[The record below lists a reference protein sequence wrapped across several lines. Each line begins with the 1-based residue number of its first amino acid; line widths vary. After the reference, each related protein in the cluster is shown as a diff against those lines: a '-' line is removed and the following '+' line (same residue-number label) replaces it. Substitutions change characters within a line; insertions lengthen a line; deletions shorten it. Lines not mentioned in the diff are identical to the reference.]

1 MPVQTTQAKRLVT
14 ESLVSEMRRVDEKG
28 SGKSSNALCI
38 VEGPCMEFGKVNQN
52 NRIYSRKLIED
63 RIINYPPVKEAIKNK
78 CMLGEGGHPETRI
91 DIAYPE
97 VALSVEKIW
106 IPEDS
111 THLVYGRFAILDT
124 PVGRILKTLIDYG
137 SKIGISARALAES
150 KMEGNTEIMSET
162 EYDLIAFDA
171 VPDPGFKCAHLE
183 KVQESKSLSSMS
195 TTELKSNVA
204 ALNAL
209 KIPAFESRMHAMVD
223 ELEKRT
229 DDAVISEIVRRGKA
243 KINAL
248 STGRKNEGKRAS
260 VSEILTGIKKP
271 SMSSSD
277 FNTDDITVANE
288 AFERVSIA
296 PVPKSAIN
304 ERRVYAQKEANESR
318 SVNEAYLRI
327 SELEME
333 LEASQQKVDEMTQK
347 FESARDGMNFYKRD
361 NESLRNGIAKSIYQ
375 AQYLE
380 KYSELACK
388 AESLARKLDDV
399 QKRAKRIVRCIDNVT
414 NESKQ
419 ASKRTRFETR
429 YNAVKGNKSRTN
441 ESRTATTNATSY
453 SRKPIGRILS
463 KRNEQVKTEGKVRS
477 VESIIRNADHSL
489 DSKQSNVKEER
500 LSHASKRFRIDE
512 NRLKELRSMSNE
524 REDKRTYE
532 RRVRNISNFERD
544 VHELAPTHGV
554 FLTGKG
560 K

>member
-162 EYDLIAFDA
+162 EYDLITFDA

-243 KINAL
+243 KTNAL
-248 STGRKNEGKRAS
+248 STGRKNEGRRAS
-260 VSEILTGIKKP
+260 VSEILTGIKNP
-271 SMSSSD
+271 STSSSD
-277 FNTDDITVANE
+277 FNTDDVTVVNE

-296 PVPKSAIN
+296 PVPKSSVN

-419 ASKRTRFETR
+419 ANKRTRFETR
-429 YNAVKGNKSRTN
+429 YRNETNGNKTRAVENRTN
-441 ESRTATTNATSY
+441 PSNPY
-453 SRKPIGRILS
+453 SRKPIGRILA

-524 REDKRTYE
+524 REDRRTYE

>member
-162 EYDLIAFDA
+162 EYDLITFDA

-296 PVPKSAIN
+296 PVPKSAVN

-463 KRNEQVKTEGKVRS
+463 KRDAQVKTEGKVRS

>member
-162 EYDLIAFDA
+162 EYDLITFDA

-183 KVQESKSLSSMS
+183 KVQESKSLSSMA

-243 KINAL
+243 KVNAL

-296 PVPKSAIN
+296 PVPKSAVN

>member
-162 EYDLIAFDA
+162 EYDLITFDA

-195 TTELKSNVA
+195 TTELKNNVA

-229 DDAVISEIVRRGKA
+229 DDAVISEIVKRGKA
-243 KINAL
+243 KTNAL
-248 STGRKNEGKRAS
+248 STGRKNEGRRAS

-271 SMSSSD
+271 STPSSD
-277 FNTDDITVANE
+277 FTTDDITVANE

-304 ERRVYAQKEANESR
+304 ERRAYAQKDANESR

-361 NESLRNGIAKSIYQ
+361 NESLKNGIAKSIYQ

-399 QKRAKRIVRCIDNVT
+399 QKRARRIVRCIDNVT
-414 NESKQ
+414 KESKQ

-441 ESRTATTNATSY
+441 ESRTATTYATSY
-453 SRKPIGRILS
+453 SRKPIGRILA
-463 KRNEQVKTEGKVRS
+463 KRDAQMKTEGKVRS

>member
-162 EYDLIAFDA
+162 EYDLITFDA

-296 PVPKSAIN
+296 PVPKSAVN

-441 ESRTATTNATSY
+441 ESRTAPTNETSY

>member
-162 EYDLIAFDA
+162 EYDLITFDA

-271 SMSSSD
+271 STSSSD

-288 AFERVSIA
+288 AFESVSIA

-429 YNAVKGNKSRTN
+429 YNAFNGNKSRTN
-441 ESRTATTNATSY
+441 ESRTSTTNATSY

>member
-162 EYDLIAFDA
+162 EYDLITFDA

-195 TTELKSNVA
+195 TTELKNNVA

-296 PVPKSAIN
+296 PVPKSAVN

-453 SRKPIGRILS
+453 SRKPIGRILA
-463 KRNEQVKTEGKVRS
+463 KRDEQMKTEGKVRS

-512 NRLKELRSMSNE
+512 NRLKELRSISNE

>member
-162 EYDLIAFDA
+162 EYDLITFDA

-195 TTELKSNVA
+195 TTELKNNVA

-277 FNTDDITVANE
+277 FNTEDITVANE

-296 PVPKSAIN
+296 PVPKSAVN

-429 YNAVKGNKSRTN
+429 YNAVKGNKLRTN

-453 SRKPIGRILS
+453 SRKPIGRILA
-463 KRNEQVKTEGKVRS
+463 KRDAQMKTEGKVRS

>member
-162 EYDLIAFDA
+162 EYDLITFDA

-296 PVPKSAIN
+296 PVPKSAVN

-429 YNAVKGNKSRTN
+429 YNAVKGSKSRTN

>member
-162 EYDLIAFDA
+162 EYDLITFDA

-248 STGRKNEGKRAS
+248 STGRKNEGRRAS
-260 VSEILTGIKKP
+260 VSEILTGIKNP
-271 SMSSSD
+271 STSSSD
-277 FNTDDITVANE
+277 FNTDDVTVVNE

-296 PVPKSAIN
+296 PVPKSSVN

-419 ASKRTRFETR
+419 ANKRTRFETR
-429 YNAVKGNKSRTN
+429 YRNETNGNKTRAVENRTN
-441 ESRTATTNATSY
+441 PSNPY
-453 SRKPIGRILS
+453 SRKPIGRILA

-524 REDKRTYE
+524 REDRRTYE

>member
-162 EYDLIAFDA
+162 EYDLITFDA

-195 TTELKSNVA
+195 TTELKNNVA

-229 DDAVISEIVRRGKA
+229 DDAVISEIVKRGKA

-248 STGRKNEGKRAS
+248 STGRKNEGRRAS

-296 PVPKSAIN
+296 PVPKSAVN

-419 ASKRTRFETR
+419 ANKRTRFETR
-429 YNAVKGNKSRTN
+429 YNAFNGNKSRAN
-441 ESRTATTNATSY
+441 ESRTATTHATSC
-453 SRKPIGRILS
+453 SRKPIGRILA

-500 LSHASKRFRIDE
+500 LSNASKRFRIDE

>member
-162 EYDLIAFDA
+162 EYDLITFDA

-296 PVPKSAIN
+296 PVPKSAVN

-512 NRLKELRSMSNE
+512 NRLKELRSMSNV

>member
-162 EYDLIAFDA
+162 EYDLITFDA

-229 DDAVISEIVRRGKA
+229 DDAVISEIVKRGKA
-243 KINAL
+243 KTNVL
-248 STGRKNEGKRAS
+248 STGRKNEGRRAS

-296 PVPKSAIN
+296 PVPKSAVN

-414 NESKQ
+414 KESKQ
-419 ASKRTRFETR
+419 ANKRTRFETR

-441 ESRTATTNATSY
+441 ESRTAPTNATSY
-453 SRKPIGRILS
+453 SRKPIGRILA

-524 REDKRTYE
+524 REDKKTYE

>member
-162 EYDLIAFDA
+162 EYDLITFDA

-296 PVPKSAIN
+296 PVPKSAVN

-453 SRKPIGRILS
+453 SRKPIGRILA

>member
-162 EYDLIAFDA
+162 EYDLITFDA

-229 DDAVISEIVRRGKA
+229 DDAVISEIVKRGKA
-243 KINAL
+243 KTNAL
-248 STGRKNEGKRAS
+248 STGRKNEGRRAS
-260 VSEILTGIKKP
+260 VSEILTGIKN
-271 SMSSSD
+271 SSTSSSD

-296 PVPKSAIN
+296 PVPKSSVN

-361 NESLRNGIAKSIYQ
+361 NESLKNGIAKSIYQ

-429 YNAVKGNKSRTN
+429 YNAVKGNKLRTN

-453 SRKPIGRILS
+453 SRKPIGRILA
-463 KRNEQVKTEGKVRS
+463 KRNEQMKTEGKVRS

>member
-162 EYDLIAFDA
+162 EYDLITFDA

-296 PVPKSAIN
+296 PVPKSAVN

-429 YNAVKGNKSRTN
+429 YNAFNGNKLRTN
-441 ESRTATTNATSY
+441 ESRTAPTNATYY
-453 SRKPIGRILS
+453 SRKPIGRILA
-463 KRNEQVKTEGKVRS
+463 KRNEQMKTEGKVRS
-477 VESIIRNADHSL
+477 VESLIRNADHSL

>member
-162 EYDLIAFDA
+162 EYDLITFDA

-229 DDAVISEIVRRGKA
+229 DDAVISEIVKRGKA
-243 KINAL
+243 KTNAL
-248 STGRKNEGKRAS
+248 STGRKNEGRRAS
-260 VSEILTGIKKP
+260 VSEILTGIKNP
-271 SMSSSD
+271 STSSSD

-296 PVPKSAIN
+296 PVPKSAVN
-304 ERRVYAQKEANESR
+304 ERRAYAQKDANESR

-327 SELEME
+327 SELEAE

-361 NESLRNGIAKSIYQ
+361 NESLKNGIAKSIYQ

-419 ASKRTRFETR
+419 ANKRTRFETR
-429 YNAVKGNKSRTN
+429 YNAFNGNKSRAN
-441 ESRTATTNATSY
+441 ESRTATTHATSY
-453 SRKPIGRILS
+453 SRKPIGRILA

-500 LSHASKRFRIDE
+500 LSNASKRFRIDE

>member
-1 MPVQTTQAKRLVT
+1 
-14 ESLVSEMRRVDEKG
+14 
-28 SGKSSNALCI
+28 
-38 VEGPCMEFGKVNQN
+38 
-52 NRIYSRKLIED
+52 
-63 RIINYPPVKEAIKNK
+63 
-78 CMLGEGGHPETRI
+78 
-91 DIAYPE
+91 
-97 VALSVEKIW
+97 
-106 IPEDS
+106 
-111 THLVYGRFAILDT
+111 
-124 PVGRILKTLIDYG
+124 
-137 SKIGISARALAES
+137 
-150 KMEGNTEIMSET
+150 MS
-162 EYDLIAFDA
+162 Y
-171 VPDPGFKCAHLE
+171 
-183 KVQESKSLSSMS
+183 
-195 TTELKSNVA
+195 
-204 ALNAL
+204 
-209 KIPAFESRMHAMVD
+209 
-223 ELEKRT
+223 
-229 DDAVISEIVRRGKA
+229 
-243 KINAL
+243 
-248 STGRKNEGKRAS
+248 
-260 VSEILTGIKKP
+260 
-271 SMSSSD
+271 SD

-296 PVPKSAIN
+296 PVPKSAVN

-361 NESLRNGIAKSIYQ
+361 NESLKNGIAKSIYQ

-429 YNAVKGNKSRTN
+429 YNALNGNKSRTN
-441 ESRTATTNATSY
+441 ESRTATTDATYY
-453 SRKPIGRILS
+453 SKKPIGRILA
-463 KRNEQVKTEGKVRS
+463 KRDAQMKTEGKVRS

>member
-162 EYDLIAFDA
+162 EYDLITFDA

-277 FNTDDITVANE
+277 FHTDDITVANE

-429 YNAVKGNKSRTN
+429 YNAVKGNKLRTN

-453 SRKPIGRILS
+453 SRKPIGRILA
-463 KRNEQVKTEGKVRS
+463 KRNEQMKTEGKVRS

-512 NRLKELRSMSNE
+512 NRLKELRSISNE

>member
-162 EYDLIAFDA
+162 EYDLITFDA

-195 TTELKSNVA
+195 TTELKNNVA

-243 KINAL
+243 KTNAL
-248 STGRKNEGKRAS
+248 STGRKNEGRRAS

-296 PVPKSAIN
+296 PVPKSAVN

-441 ESRTATTNATSY
+441 ESRTSTTNATSY
-453 SRKPIGRILS
+453 SRKPIGRILA
-463 KRNEQVKTEGKVRS
+463 KRNEQMKTEGKVRS

>member
-162 EYDLIAFDA
+162 EYDLITFDA

-195 TTELKSNVA
+195 TTELKNNVA

-277 FNTDDITVANE
+277 FHTDDITVANE

-429 YNAVKGNKSRTN
+429 YNAFKGNKLRTN

-453 SRKPIGRILS
+453 SRKPIGRILA
-463 KRNEQVKTEGKVRS
+463 KRNEQMKTEGKVRS

-512 NRLKELRSMSNE
+512 NRLKELRSISNE
-524 REDKRTYE
+524 HEDKRTYE

>member
-162 EYDLIAFDA
+162 EYDLITFDA

-296 PVPKSAIN
+296 PVPKSAVN

-429 YNAVKGNKSRTN
+429 YNAFKGNKSRTN

>member
-162 EYDLIAFDA
+162 EYDLITFDA

-229 DDAVISEIVRRGKA
+229 DDAVISEIVKRGKA

-248 STGRKNEGKRAS
+248 STGRKNEGRRAS

-296 PVPKSAIN
+296 PVPKSAVN

-429 YNAVKGNKSRTN
+429 YNAFKGNKSRTN
-441 ESRTATTNATSY
+441 ESRTSTTNATSY
-453 SRKPIGRILS
+453 SRKPIGRILA
-463 KRNEQVKTEGKVRS
+463 KRDAQMKTEGKVRS

>member
-162 EYDLIAFDA
+162 EYDLITFDA

-195 TTELKSNVA
+195 TTELKNNVA

-248 STGRKNEGKRAS
+248 STGRKNEGRRAS
-260 VSEILTGIKKP
+260 VSEILTGIKN
-271 SMSSSD
+271 SSTSSSD

-296 PVPKSAIN
+296 PVPKSAVN

-429 YNAVKGNKSRTN
+429 YNAVKGNKLRTN

-453 SRKPIGRILS
+453 SRKPIGRILA
-463 KRNEQVKTEGKVRS
+463 KRNEQMKTEGKVRS

>member
-162 EYDLIAFDA
+162 EYDLITFDA

-296 PVPKSAIN
+296 PVPKSAVN

-463 KRNEQVKTEGKVRS
+463 KRNEQMKTEGKVRS

>member
-162 EYDLIAFDA
+162 EYDLITFDA

-277 FNTDDITVANE
+277 FNTDDIAVANE

-296 PVPKSAIN
+296 PVPKSSVN

-429 YNAVKGNKSRTN
+429 YNAVKGNKLRTN

-453 SRKPIGRILS
+453 SRKPIGRILA
-463 KRNEQVKTEGKVRS
+463 KRDAQMKTEGKVRS

-512 NRLKELRSMSNE
+512 NRLKELRSISNE

>member
-162 EYDLIAFDA
+162 EYDLITFDA

-195 TTELKSNVA
+195 TTELKNNVA

-296 PVPKSAIN
+296 PVPKSSIN

-347 FESARDGMNFYKRD
+347 FESARDSMNFYKRD

-429 YNAVKGNKSRTN
+429 YNAFKGNKLRTN

-453 SRKPIGRILS
+453 SRKPIGRILA
-463 KRNEQVKTEGKVRS
+463 KRNEQMKTEGKVRS

>member
-162 EYDLIAFDA
+162 EYDLITFDA

-271 SMSSSD
+271 STSSSD

-296 PVPKSAIN
+296 PVPKSAAN

-429 YNAVKGNKSRTN
+429 YNAFNGNKSRTN
-441 ESRTATTNATSY
+441 ESRTSTTNATSY
-453 SRKPIGRILS
+453 SRKPIGRILA
-463 KRNEQVKTEGKVRS
+463 KLDAQMKTEGKVRS

-512 NRLKELRSMSNE
+512 NRLKELRSISNE

>member
-162 EYDLIAFDA
+162 EYDLITFDA

-248 STGRKNEGKRAS
+248 STGRKNEGRRAS

-296 PVPKSAIN
+296 PVPKSAVN

-327 SELEME
+327 SELEAE

-399 QKRAKRIVRCIDNVT
+399 QKRARRIVRCIDNVT

-429 YNAVKGNKSRTN
+429 YNAFNGNKSRTN
-441 ESRTATTNATSY
+441 ESRTATTHATSY
-453 SRKPIGRILS
+453 SRKPIGRILA
-463 KRNEQVKTEGKVRS
+463 KRDAQMKTEGKVRS

>member
-162 EYDLIAFDA
+162 EYDLITFDA

-195 TTELKSNVA
+195 TTELKNNVA

-277 FNTDDITVANE
+277 FNTDDIAVANE

-296 PVPKSAIN
+296 PVPKSSVN

-429 YNAVKGNKSRTN
+429 YNAVKGNKLRTN
-441 ESRTATTNATSY
+441 ESRTATTNATYY
-453 SRKPIGRILS
+453 SRKPIGRILA
-463 KRNEQVKTEGKVRS
+463 KRNEQMKTEGKVRS

-512 NRLKELRSMSNE
+512 NRLKELRSISNE

>member
-162 EYDLIAFDA
+162 EYDLITFDA

-248 STGRKNEGKRAS
+248 STGRKNEGRRAS
-260 VSEILTGIKKP
+260 VSEILTGIKNP
-271 SMSSSD
+271 STSYSD
-277 FNTDDITVANE
+277 FNTDDITIANE

-296 PVPKSAIN
+296 PVPKSAVN
-304 ERRVYAQKEANESR
+304 ERRVYSQKEANESR

-429 YNAVKGNKSRTN
+429 YNAFNGNKSRTN
-441 ESRTATTNATSY
+441 ESRTAPTNATSY
-453 SRKPIGRILS
+453 SRKPIGRILA
-463 KRNEQVKTEGKVRS
+463 KRNEQMKTEGKVRS

>member
-162 EYDLIAFDA
+162 EYDLITFDA

-229 DDAVISEIVRRGKA
+229 DDAVISEIVKRGKA
-243 KINAL
+243 KTNAL
-248 STGRKNEGKRAS
+248 STGRKNEGRRAS
-260 VSEILTGIKKP
+260 VSEILTGIKNP

-296 PVPKSAIN
+296 PVPKSAVN

-333 LEASQQKVDEMTQK
+333 LEATQQKVDEMTQK

-429 YNAVKGNKSRTN
+429 YNAFNGNKLRTN

-453 SRKPIGRILS
+453 SRKPIGRILA
-463 KRNEQVKTEGKVRS
+463 KRDAQMKTEGKVRS
-477 VESIIRNADHSL
+477 VESLIRNADHSL

-512 NRLKELRSMSNE
+512 NRLKELRSISNE

>member
-162 EYDLIAFDA
+162 EYDLITFDA

-260 VSEILTGIKKP
+260 VSEILTGIKNT
-271 SMSSSD
+271 STSSSD

-296 PVPKSAIN
+296 PVPKSSVN

-380 KYSELACK
+380 KYSGLACK

-419 ASKRTRFETR
+419 AHKRTRFETR
-429 YNAVKGNKSRTN
+429 YNAFNGNKSRTN

-453 SRKPIGRILS
+453 SKKPIGRILA
-463 KRNEQVKTEGKVRS
+463 KRDAQMKTEGKVRS

>member
-162 EYDLIAFDA
+162 EYDLITFDA

-195 TTELKSNVA
+195 TTELKNNVA

-248 STGRKNEGKRAS
+248 STGRKNEGRRAS

-296 PVPKSAIN
+296 PVPKSAVN

-429 YNAVKGNKSRTN
+429 YNAVKGNKSRTH
-441 ESRTATTNATSY
+441 ESRTAPTNATSY
-453 SRKPIGRILS
+453 SRKPIGRILA
-463 KRNEQVKTEGKVRS
+463 KRDAQMKTEGKVRS

>member
-1 MPVQTTQAKRLVT
+1 
-14 ESLVSEMRRVDEKG
+14 
-28 SGKSSNALCI
+28 
-38 VEGPCMEFGKVNQN
+38 
-52 NRIYSRKLIED
+52 
-63 RIINYPPVKEAIKNK
+63 
-78 CMLGEGGHPETRI
+78 MLGEGGHPETRI

-162 EYDLIAFDA
+162 EYDLITFDA

-195 TTELKSNVA
+195 TTELKNNVA

-296 PVPKSAIN
+296 PVPKSAVN

-380 KYSELACK
+380 KYSELSCK

-429 YNAVKGNKSRTN
+429 YNAFNGNKSRTN

-453 SRKPIGRILS
+453 SRKPIGRILA
-463 KRNEQVKTEGKVRS
+463 KRDAQMKTEGKVRS

-512 NRLKELRSMSNE
+512 NRLKELRSISNE

>member
-162 EYDLIAFDA
+162 EYDLITFDA

-229 DDAVISEIVRRGKA
+229 DDAVISEIVKRGKA
-243 KINAL
+243 KTNAL
-248 STGRKNEGKRAS
+248 STGRKNEGRRAS
-260 VSEILTGIKKP
+260 VSEILTGIKNP
-271 SMSSSD
+271 STSSSD

-296 PVPKSAIN
+296 PVPKSAVN
-304 ERRVYAQKEANESR
+304 ERRAYAQKDANESR

-327 SELEME
+327 SELEAE

-361 NESLRNGIAKSIYQ
+361 NESLKNGIAKSIYQ

-419 ASKRTRFETR
+419 ANKRTRFETR
-429 YNAVKGNKSRTN
+429 YNAFNGNKSRAN
-441 ESRTATTNATSY
+441 ESRTATTHATSY
-453 SRKPIGRILS
+453 SRKPIGRILA

-500 LSHASKRFRIDE
+500 LSNASKRFRIDE
-512 NRLKELRSMSNE
+512 NRLKELRSISNE

>member
-162 EYDLIAFDA
+162 EYDLITFDA

-271 SMSSSD
+271 STSSSD

-296 PVPKSAIN
+296 PVPKSAVN

-441 ESRTATTNATSY
+441 ESRTSTTNATSY
-453 SRKPIGRILS
+453 SRKPIGRILA
-463 KRNEQVKTEGKVRS
+463 KRDAQMKTEGKVRS